1 VTPSPPVLSSAPAHR
16 TRPSTWYGIGLICL
30 FAVAGAAGL
39 TGCAT
44 YSATHANLRPEL
56 ASGQFDK
63 ALQTVEENRGSKDKL
78 LYYLERGLILHYA
91 KRWQESN
98 QLLQQAEDLAVDLYT
113 RSISE
118 GVFSLL
124 TNDTAISYRAEPFE
138 MAMIPYYRALNYI
151 YLGEQD
157 EAMVEARKASLYL
170 RQYTDLTQVAVADSS
185 EATSDTGGHLD
196 GDSLETLRN
205 NAFLLYLSGMLYEW
219 DGEINDAFIAYR
231 NAAASFAVTKR
242 HLDVQTPPWLGKDL
256 ARTGTWLGLNEELE
270 LLWRQYP
277 ELAMA
282 AEAADQAT
290 SIATGHVVLFLEVGY
305 VAHKIQRE
313 FNLPILKDEGNID
326 VGDLAASL
334 ILRMDP
340 LWLATGSWEIEY
352 WLRVA
357 MPEMVVEPPVV
368 IGARVSAGV
377 AGSHAVTVRVED
389 LAGRA
394 VFGFQAKK
402 GTILL
407 KSVARALSKYL
418 ATKKADDA
426 DVVAGI
432 IANILGAATE
442 TADTRN
448 WLTLPGQIAMV
459 RLELPPGQY
468 DLQVELF
475 DRYGQTVAT
484 ESVPGVNVRA
494 RDWYFA
500 SRRAF

>member
-1 VTPSPPVLSSAPAHR
+1 M
-16 TRPSTWYGIGLICL
+16 STWYGVGLICL
-30 FAVAGAAGL
+30 LAVAGAAGL

-63 ALQTVEENRGSKDKL
+63 ALQTVEENRGSKDEL

-91 KRWQESN
+91 DRWQESN

-113 RSISE
+113 KSISE
-118 GVFSLL
+118 GAFSLF

-138 MAMIPYYRALNYI
+138 MAMIPYYRTLNYI
-151 YLGEQD
+151 YLGEKD

-170 RQYTDLTQVAVADSS
+170 QQYADLTRAAAADGDG
-185 EATSDTGGHLD
+185 ATSATGGHLD

-205 NAFLLYLSGMLYEW
+205 NAFLQYLSGMLYEW

-231 NAAASFAVTKR
+231 NAASSFAVTKH
-242 HLDVQTPPWLGKDL
+242 HLAVQTPPWLGEDL
-256 ARTGTWLGLNEELE
+256 ARTGNWLGFSEELE

-277 ELAMA
+277 ELAVA
-282 AEAADQAT
+282 AEAADPAT
-290 SIATGHVVLFLEVGY
+290 STATGHVVLFLEFGY

-313 FNLPILKDEGNID
+313 FNLPILKDEENID
-326 VGDLAASL
+326 VGDWAESL
-334 ILRMDP
+334 VFRMDP
-340 LWLATGSWEIEY
+340 LWSAGSREIEY

-357 MPEMVVEPPVV
+357 MPEMVAEPPSVT
-368 IGARVSAGV
+368 GARVTAGV
-377 AGSHAVTVRVED
+377 AGSHTVTVPVED

-394 VFGFQAKK
+394 VFDFQAKE

-418 ATKKADDA
+418 AKQKADDVG
-426 DVVAGI
+426 VVAGI
-432 IANILGAATE
+432 IANIFGAATE
-442 TADTRN
+442 TADTRS
-448 WLTLPGQIAMV
+448 WLTLPGQIALV

-475 DRYGQTVAT
+475 DQYGQTVAT
-484 ESVPGVNVRA
+484 ESVPEVNVRA
-494 RDWYFA
+494 RDWHFA